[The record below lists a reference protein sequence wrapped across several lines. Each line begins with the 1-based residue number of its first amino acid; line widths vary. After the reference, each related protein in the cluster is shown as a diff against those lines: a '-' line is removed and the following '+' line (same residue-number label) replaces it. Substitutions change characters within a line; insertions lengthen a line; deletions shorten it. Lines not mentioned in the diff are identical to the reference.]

1 MNKKCL
7 LIMPALFL
15 FFLGVNQAWGYSSYV
30 SNIPNGSAF
39 SCTNCHTTS
48 SGGPTN
54 WFGEDFASHSH
65 VWGASL
71 AAIDSDGD
79 TFTNGTEL
87 QDPNGTWVKG
97 QPAPG
102 NPALVTNPGD
112 SASRPATTYSISGIV
127 TVSGSGL
134 SGVSMTLTGTS
145 LATVTTDTSG
155 NYTFSG
161 LSNGNYTVTPS
172 KAGYAFAPT
181 SIAVTISGANQ
192 EDKNFTATATGTTCS
207 VWNDVI
213 TEYNAYV
220 SGLVNW
226 SDVITC
232 YTQYT
237 SRE

>member
-1 MNKKCL
+1 MNKKYL
-7 LIMPALFL
+7 FILKMFFL
-15 FFLGVNQAWGYSSYV
+15 FFLSVTQVWGLSSYV
-30 SNIPNGSAF
+30 SSIPNGAKF
-39 SCTNCHTTS
+39 SCFNCHDNLR
-48 SGGPTN
+48 TN
-54 WFGEDFASHSH
+54 SRNQFGKDFASHNDT
-65 VWGASL
+65 WGASL

-79 TFTNGTEL
+79 TFSNGTEL

-97 QPAPG
+97 QPDPG
-102 NPALVTNPGD
+102 NPDLVTNPGNP
-112 SASRPATTYSISGIV
+112 ASKPATSYSISGTVI
-127 TVSGSGL
+127 VSGSGL

-192 EDKNFTATATGTTCS
+192 EDKNFTATATGATCS

-237 SRE
+237 SPK